1 MNIYQIMTYYAIC
14 AICAGFFG
22 WAVGKTQAPEPVN
35 PVEVI
40 FELCGNGAPLV
51 KDGKMYMVVC
61 VPMRVIK

>member
-1 MNIYQIMTYYAIC
+1 MKITTIICYYFVC

-22 WAVGKTQAPEPVN
+22 YLVGKTQAPEPVD

-51 KDGKMYMVVC
+51 KDGKMYMVYC
-61 VPMRVIK
+61 APMRGE